1 MQAAARSQREEQLA
15 GDVQGLQAANTA
27 LQLALAQA
35 QAKAGNPHL
44 EAQAQRLAQELH
56 LVRATFVRLSK
67 YDTCCR
73 AQRDRYPPGMG
84 RLRMGAM

>member
-15 GDVQGLQAANTA
+15 ADVQGLRAANTA
-27 LQLALAQA
+27 LQQALSQA
-35 QAKAGNPHL
+35 QAKAGNLHL

-67 YDTCCR
+67 YTCCR
-73 AQRDRYPPGMG
+73 AQRDRYPRGMG